1 VNAPIL
7 PSQPS
12 RRHCL
17 PNPPSPRTEPSS
29 HRQSLPL
36 NPNAAA
42 FSLDSTS
49 PTPMGDGT
57 LDWLRF
63 SPSSS
68 EDMSSA
74 LGHHPSTSSTR
85 SFTEVVRD
93 KGKAPM
99 EEEGSSRGSSHGSLN
114 ASHHEDW
121 GGVST
126 FMVDARRTGHRAPPP
141 PPPHLQAD
149 PNSWQM
155 ESRHKQWH
163 RLTQQ
168 ALPPPPSVARCL
180 VSANLIG
187 HCFNCLQEDHIT
199 VVCPNAARCLSYHR
213 EGHQARSCKRLRSL
227 DSVGPPRRQPRPSS
241 TVVVLNPRKGY
252 VVVATEQDPPTPRH
266 SLPAQSN
273 RQISLRRRRV

>member
-42 FSLDSTS
+42 FSLASTS

-99 EEEGSSRGSSHGSLN
+99 EEERSSRGSSQGSLD

-121 GGVST
+121 GGKST
-126 FMVDARRTGHRAPPP
+126 FMVDARRTGHRAPPLA
-141 PPPHLQAD
+141 PPHLQAD

-168 ALPPPPSVARCL
+168 ALPPPPPVERYL
-180 VSANLIG
+180 VSVNLIG
-187 HCFNCLQEDHIT
+187 HCFNCLQADHVT
-199 VVCPNAARCLSYHR
+199 VVCPNAARCMSYHR
-213 EGHQARSCKRLRSL
+213 EGA
-227 DSVGPPRRQPRPSS
+227 PSS
-241 TVVVLNPRKGY
+241 VLQEAKVAGLCRSTEETVAAIIHSGSPESQERICGGGHKAG
-252 VVVATEQDPPTPRH
+252 PPTPQH
-266 SLPAQSN
+266 SPPAQSN
-273 RQISLRRRRV
+273 RQISLRRRGI